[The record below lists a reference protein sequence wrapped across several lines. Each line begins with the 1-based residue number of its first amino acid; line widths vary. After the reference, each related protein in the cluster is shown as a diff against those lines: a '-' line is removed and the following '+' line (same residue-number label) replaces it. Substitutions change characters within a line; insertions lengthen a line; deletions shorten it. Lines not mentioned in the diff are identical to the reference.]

1 MLTMFLL
8 VFAGLMALGIPVAI
22 ALGGSA
28 MAYILADGGLSL
40 TMLVQT
46 TFAGMSSFP
55 LLAVPLFMLA
65 GNLMN
70 EGGITGDLVR
80 FARLS
85 MGHISGGLGL
95 ATILATAIFAAISG
109 SAVATAVALGAVMIP
124 AMRGAGYD
132 EEVAASVTATASC
145 MGPIIPPSIPFI
157 IYGVIANVSS
167 VFGITAWP
175 LQSVYNSSKFA
186 VRGFTETLWREL
198 KNTGVRAVSIH
209 PGGIKT
215 NIVRSMRFRR
225 GASSSANH
233 ALMTRLFD
241 KMAAT
246 TAEDCAE
253 TIVRGIDDGDKRVLI
268 GKDAIM
274 LDRLQRTSPT
284 GYPAVL
290 EFFEQ
295 RQEAKRAK
303 RRSQS

>member
-1 MLTMFLL
+1 MK
-8 VFAGLMALGIPVAI
+8 AGQVAVITGAGSGIGRALAKK
-22 ALGGSA
+22 LDSQ
-28 MAYILADGGLSL
+28 GLSL
-40 TMLVQT
+40 V
-46 TFAGMSSFP
+46 
-55 LLAVPLFMLA
+55 LADVNAQGLDETAATLSKKPTIEIVDVSKRDQVEAMA
-65 GNLMN
+65 TRAQQQHGHV
-70 EGGITGDLVR
+70 DLVINN
-80 FARLS
+80 A
-85 MGHISGGLGL
+85 GVTVHD
-95 ATILATAIFAAISG
+95 T
-109 SAVATAVALGAVMIP
+109 VAEVSYEDFEWVMNINFWGVVYGTKAFLP
-124 AMRGAGYD
+124 AMLRQR
-132 EEVAASVTATASC
+132 S
-145 MGPIIPPSIPFI
+145 
-157 IYGVIANVSS
+157 GVIANVSS

-175 LQSVYNSSKFA
+175 MQSVYNSSKFA

-198 KNTGVRAVSIH
+198 KGTGVSAVSIH

-225 GASSSANH
+225 GSSTQANH
-233 ALMTRLFD
+233 ALMTRIFD

-253 TIVRGIDDGDKRVLI
+253 TIVRGIDKGDKRVLI

-303 RRSQS
+303 RRSGQS

>member
-1 MLTMFLL
+1 MK
-8 VFAGLMALGIPVAI
+8 AGQTAVITGAGSGIGRALAKKLD
-22 ALGGSA
+22 AQ
-28 MAYILADGGLSL
+28 GLSL
-40 TMLVQT
+40 V
-46 TFAGMSSFP
+46 
-55 LLAVPLFMLA
+55 LADVNNQGL
-65 GNLMN
+65 
-70 EGGITGDLVR
+70 EETGASLSKKPTIEIVDVSKRDQVEAMAERAQQKHGHIDLVVNN
-80 FARLS
+80 A
-85 MGHISGGLGL
+85 GVTVHD
-95 ATILATAIFAAISG
+95 T
-109 SAVATAVALGAVMIP
+109 VAEVSYEDFEWVMNINFWGVVYGTKAFLP
-124 AMRGAGYD
+124 GMLRQR
-132 EEVAASVTATASC
+132 S
-145 MGPIIPPSIPFI
+145 
-157 IYGVIANVSS
+157 GVIANVSS

>member
-1 MLTMFLL
+1 MK
-8 VFAGLMALGIPVAI
+8 AGQTAVITGAGSGIGRALAKKLD
-22 ALGGSA
+22 AQ
-28 MAYILADGGLSL
+28 GLSL
-40 TMLVQT
+40 V
-46 TFAGMSSFP
+46 
-55 LLAVPLFMLA
+55 LADVNTQGLEETA
-65 GNLMN
+65 
-70 EGGITGDLVR
+70 
-80 FARLS
+80 ASLS
-85 MGHISGGLGL
+85 KKPTLEIVDVSKRAQVEAMAERAQQKHGHIDLLVNNAGV
-95 ATILATAIFAAISG
+95 TVHDT
-109 SAVATAVALGAVMIP
+109 VAEVSYEDFEWVMNINFWGVVYGTKAFLP
-124 AMRGAGYD
+124 AMLRQR
-132 EEVAASVTATASC
+132 S
-145 MGPIIPPSIPFI
+145 
-157 IYGVIANVSS
+157 GVIANVSS

-225 GASSSANH
+225 GASSGASH

-253 TIVRGIDDGDKRVLI
+253 TIVRGIDSGDKRVLI

-284 GYPAVL
+284 GYPTVL
-290 EFFEQ
+290 DFLEQ

-303 RRSQS
+303 RRSGQS